1 MRVPLIHR
9 TDEQVPDLAAVPTT
23 NASLGQLGLRFPASV
38 PARREHAPAVLAFLR
53 GIDAADTTPSGLGM
67 RRPAALSPQPRPSQT
82 QLAAAAQLALHTV
95 VVAYEDAADDV
106 EILLATLAELAPFAD
121 AVKAGC

>member
-23 NASLGQLGLRFPASV
+23 NAALGQLGLRYPASV
-38 PARREHAPAVLAFLR
+38 PTRRVHADAVLAFLR
-53 GIDAADTTPSGLGM
+53 GIDATDTTPAGLGM
-67 RRPAALSPQPRPSQT
+67 RRPPRPAPRPSQT

-95 VVAYEDAADDV
+95 VVAYEDTADDV

-121 AVKAGC
+121 AVKGGC

>member
-1 MRVPLIHR
+1 MRSLLPHPNH
-9 TDEQVPDLAAVPTT
+9 DERQVPDLRAVPVPP
-23 NASLGQLGLRFPASV
+23 RPASQ
-38 PARREHAPAVLAFLR
+38 PGRREHAPAVLAFLR
-53 GIDAADTTPSGLGM
+53 GIDAADTTPAGLGM
-67 RRPAALSPQPRPSQT
+67 RRPAAPSPQPRPSQM

-121 AVKAGC
+121 AVKAGCAQ